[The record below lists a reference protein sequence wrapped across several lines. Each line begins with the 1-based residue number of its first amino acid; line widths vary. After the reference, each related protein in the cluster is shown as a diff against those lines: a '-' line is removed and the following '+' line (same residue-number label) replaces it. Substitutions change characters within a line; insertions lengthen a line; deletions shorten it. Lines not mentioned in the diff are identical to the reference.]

1 MRVDSIN
8 NSIYFSGYD
17 ARPLRGFLMNSNY
30 KGIASEL
37 ASIGEKH
44 GFDVFFI
51 DKKAVNIVTDKLL
64 PDDKLSG
71 SWAQDFWSF
80 TRKGFLFYED
90 GGYERIIRDYFNIKN
105 NTFQNKVKEN
115 LEIPLLSKYLKFLK
129 SIPLINR
136 DGLEYAILPDEM
148 TKTIKLFSKDLLNSE
163 ILKTLKNYKE
173 LMSRSHVAGGNFFIV
188 KGKGGKDELIV
199 GSKELS
205 KFSQSELKKM
215 YGVKNIHILPQM
227 DFHLDMF
234 IRPLDN
240 GRILVADDKKVV
252 QLFQKGI
259 QSIYDYTRREY
270 ENAGVMKTP
279 FLNLGAYLFRFKKII
294 ENNPLPDCDSIVKKL
309 ESEGFIPI
317 RVPGRFYQLSINKSN
332 SNSQDYLLTHFANF
346 INSNVIKNKN
356 GELVYITN
364 KSVIDRELGL
374 TPEI

>member
-129 SIPLINR
+129 
-136 DGLEYAILPDEM
+136 
-148 TKTIKLFSKDLLNSE
+148 
-163 ILKTLKNYKE
+163 
-173 LMSRSHVAGGNFFIV
+173 V
-188 KGKGGKDELIV
+188 
-199 GSKELS
+199 
-205 KFSQSELKKM
+205 
-215 YGVKNIHILPQM
+215 
-227 DFHLDMF
+227 
-234 IRPLDN
+234 
-240 GRILVADDKKVV
+240 
-252 QLFQKGI
+252 
-259 QSIYDYTRREY
+259 
-270 ENAGVMKTP
+270 
-279 FLNLGAYLFRFKKII
+279 FL
-294 ENNPLPDCDSIVKKL
+294 
-309 ESEGFIPI
+309 
-317 RVPGRFYQLSINKSN
+317 
-332 SNSQDYLLTHFANF
+332 
-346 INSNVIKNKN
+346 
-356 GELVYITN
+356 
-364 KSVIDRELGL
+364 
-374 TPEI
+374 